1 MGSLELSNPGLTPA
15 ELDSIRSNGRRLWI
29 AIGLILLFFL
39 LAFAGWV
46 AWKLTATG
54 ADHYTRAL
62 SQSEAGNFSSAV
74 IELKNALTENPDD
87 TAARLLLGS
96 LYVELGDGNSG
107 RKEYEIAA
115 ALGADAELSKL
126 GLLRAR
132 FLQGGR
138 REVISGL
145 DGLASTHR
153 EAALLRGDV
162 LTALGRLEPAE
173 VAFTTLLDSNPK
185 DIKALHGLARI
196 GLERGDFDFAKKTL
210 ETAQSLSTV
219 SVTGWLLQADV
230 AFRTQEFGQA
240 RAAFEEALLRQP
252 DHFGARVGLVRSL
265 LELREPAATK
275 SHLDELHQISPQ
287 MPLVNYLR
295 GVAAAQLGE
304 PALAQEALLSTLRV
318 ARHHVDARTLLA
330 SIFYQQGQME
340 EAKEAIL
347 QVLRRRPG
355 HVASRKLLAAVYIA
369 SGRFGD
375 AITSLEV
382 ALDSAPGDA
391 ELLAMLGQAYLGK
404 GCPMMLG
411 GHSSWHPRVRPKQ
424 TTSQW
429 AWPAAISNWV
439 MMRLHCENCVASSS
453 AIRPLCRPL
462 LRW

>member
-1 MGSLELSNPGLTPA
+1 MGSLELSNPGLTPE
-15 ELDSIRSNGRRLWI
+15 ELDSIRSNRRRLWI

-96 LYVELGDGNSG
+96 LYVELGDGNSA

-240 RAAFEEALLRQP
+240 RLARIELTHTGPPFDETTSDKPTNSSLR
-252 DHFGARVGLVRSL
+252 H
-265 LELREPAATK
+265 
-275 SHLDELHQISPQ
+275 
-287 MPLVNYLR
+287 YLSTMLNDCA
-295 GVAAAQLGE
+295 GIA
-304 PALAQEALLSTLRV
+304 ALAVLAIPRQAETINGLLIR
-318 ARHHVDARTLLA
+318 
-330 SIFYQQGQME
+330 QQG
-340 EAKEAIL
+340 
-347 QVLRRRPG
+347 
-355 HVASRKLLAAVYIA
+355 
-369 SGRFGD
+369 RF
-375 AITSLEV
+375 
-382 ALDSAPGDA
+382 
-391 ELLAMLGQAYLGK
+391 
-404 GCPMMLG
+404 
-411 GHSSWHPRVRPKQ
+411 
-424 TTSQW
+424 SQ
-429 AWPAAISNWV
+429 
-439 MMRLHCENCVASSS
+439 R
-453 AIRPLCRPL
+453 
-462 LRW
+462 